1 MQASSS
7 TKTFTAG
14 KENSAK
20 ADENSREE
28 KHVREVKTVELPE
41 EEASTVEV
49 ESKIGVVATVVKY
62 KMSYG
67 CYEIK

>member
-1 MQASSS
+1 MSSS

-14 KENSAK
+14 EENSAK
-20 ADENSREE
+20 GEE
-28 KHVREVKTVELPE
+28 TSGEEEHVRQVKTVKLPE

>member
-20 ADENSREE
+20 GDENSGEE
-28 KHVREVKTVELPE
+28 EHVRQVETVELPE

-62 KMSYG
+62 KMRYG

>member
-14 KENSAK
+14 EENSAK

-41 EEASTVEV
+41 EASTVEV

-62 KMSYG
+62 KMRYG